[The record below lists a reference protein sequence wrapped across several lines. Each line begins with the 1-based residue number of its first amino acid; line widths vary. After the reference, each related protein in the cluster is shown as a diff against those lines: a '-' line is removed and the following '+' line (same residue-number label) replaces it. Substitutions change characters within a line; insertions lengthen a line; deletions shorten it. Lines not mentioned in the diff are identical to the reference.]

1 MRSAMKKINYMGW
14 AVAALLMVSCEGGSN
29 IPGTNVTPG
38 IVDTP
43 TVKWDAGVNTNPVL
57 DASGGSLSVSFT
69 SSDAWNASIING
81 RADWLLLSPESGSK
95 GKGTLTIQVNPNEE
109 YDERRATVQVKC
121 GTAQVTLLV
130 TQKQK
135 DAFTASASKQEFG
148 SEGGDFTIQVSTNI
162 DFTCSVTAGTG
173 WLVPVQ
179 TKGLSNHTLIFRVD
193 ANEDTEKREGA
204 VLVSSSLGEETF
216 KVFQQGSE
224 AKLVLSSNQETISAD
239 GGIFTVEVRHNVAV
253 SMEMP
258 QGVDWLSE
266 VTTRSMSTDSYT
278 FQVSANET
286 YESREA
292 SIRFFNEELGLS
304 ESVKV
309 TQVQNNAILLSP
321 DKVEISHE
329 ATVLDILLRTNV
341 EPEIIIG
348 VSWIHREDTKALSEQ
363 HVFFHVEENTGSESR
378 EGTITFRHE
387 DLVQTLCVTQGM
399 QTDYSLEPG
408 FYGMAGLTWSYVPQ
422 KMQLRIGRDA
432 EGTTGVFTLM
442 EPATNRLIQLRY
454 APVASLEVGSNV
466 SVDLIQN
473 VDDSRPTVQENLS
486 FQVKSVDGP
495 FVTLVDGEGKEAIL
509 KQ

>member
-1 MRSAMKKINYMGW
+1 MRKINYMGW
-14 AVAALLMVSCEGGSN
+14 AVAALLIVSCQGGTN
-29 IPGTNVTPG
+29 IPGTDITPG

-57 DASGGSLSVSFT
+57 DATGGSLSVSFT
-69 SSDAWNASIING
+69 SSDAWKASIING
-81 RADWLLLSPESGSK
+81 RADWLRLSPESGNK
-95 GKGTLTIQVNPNEE
+95 GKGTLTIQVSPNEE

-148 SEGGDFTIQVSTNI
+148 FEGGDLTIQVSTNI
-162 DFTCSVTAGTG
+162 AFSSSVTAGAE

-179 TKGLSNHTLIFRVD
+179 TKGLTNHTLIYKVL
-193 ANEDTEKREGA
+193 ANEDTQKREGA
-204 VLVSSSLGEETF
+204 VVVSSSLGQETF

-224 AKLVLSSNQETISAD
+224 PTLVLSSNQETVSAD
-239 GGIFTVEVRHNVAV
+239 GGTFTVEVRHNVEV

-258 QGVDWLSE
+258 KGVDWLSE
-266 VTTRSMSTDSYT
+266 VTTRAMSTDSYT
-278 FQVSANET
+278 FQVSANDT

-321 DKVEISHE
+321 DKAELSYE

-341 EPEIIIG
+341 EPEMEIG
-348 VSWIHREDTKALSEQ
+348 VSWIQRVDTKALSEQ
-363 HVFFHVEENTGSESR
+363 HLFFLVEENTGSEPR
-378 EGTITFRHE
+378 VGTITFRYE
-387 DLVQTLCVTQGM
+387 DLVQTLTVTQGM
-399 QTDYSLEPG
+399 QTDYSKEPG
-408 FYGMAGLTWSYVPQ
+408 FYGMAGLTWTFVPQ
-422 KMQLRIGRDA
+422 KMQLRMGRDA

-442 EPATNRLIQLRY
+442 EPSTNRLIQIRY
-454 APVASLEVGSNV
+454 APYASLKVGSTI
-466 SVDLIQN
+466 SVNLIQN
-473 VDDSRPTVQENLS
+473 VDDSRPSVQENLS
-486 FQVKSVDGP
+486 FQVKSIDGP
-495 FVTLVDGEGKEAIL
+495 FVTLVDGEGHEAIM